1 MELDTRP
8 TGSCGPT
15 ITTTES
21 LGSLRLNTPD
31 LYSVVPYPEDHWSRA
46 QSRRCFKTDESAV
59 QVTFTD
65 VDAENNVAI
74 RTLDSLA
81 ELRRYRSAQ
90 MNGLR
95 IVSLNQRNSWRPLN
109 VTQEM
114 FQEIVDIAGA
124 SSDILELSLSFF
136 QKSIGVEE
144 GFIGAPLF
152 RSNHRSIEIAYILK
166 YAGVK
171 PIEEKGKDNWVLRQT
186 GVYQKYDIATKS
198 SIWVLV
204 HPTPGC
210 EFQNRLI
217 QFMRS
222 PDQPARLQSNPLLI
236 HSILLGT
243 FFPLWRDYLA
253 HYEHKMLH
261 ISNPTVAAQIV
272 EQLRVNH
279 ESLTAI
285 RGTENRCLV
294 MQPIFRSLDKILEVL
309 HQANGALSDCNATEQ
324 SEVQAMRQLL
334 TNYSSMVNS
343 YAQGAW
349 SLQARAARIAAHITD
364 TLSFKDAYVA
374 KRQSD
379 LMLRDSTTVRVITV
393 VTLIYLPSSF
403 MATLLGMNS
412 FFEMDSDS
420 HRLIISPQFWIY
432 VVCSVPLTGA
442 TLLYWW
448 FFQREKQHAEVM
460 NKDVFM

>member
-1 MELDTRP
+1 
-8 TGSCGPT
+8 
-15 ITTTES
+15 
-21 LGSLRLNTPD
+21 
-31 LYSVVPYPEDHWSRA
+31 
-46 QSRRCFKTDESAV
+46 
-59 QVTFTD
+59 
-65 VDAENNVAI
+65 
-74 RTLDSLA
+74 
-81 ELRRYRSAQ
+81 
-90 MNGLR
+90 
-95 IVSLNQRNSWRPLN
+95 
-109 VTQEM
+109 
-114 FQEIVDIAGA
+114 
-124 SSDILELSLSFF
+124 
-136 QKSIGVEE
+136 
-144 GFIGAPLF
+144 
-152 RSNHRSIEIAYILK
+152 
-166 YAGVK
+166 
-171 PIEEKGKDNWVLRQT
+171 
-186 GVYQKYDIATKS
+186 
-198 SIWVLV
+198 
-204 HPTPGC
+204 
-210 EFQNRLI
+210 
-217 QFMRS
+217 
-222 PDQPARLQSNPLLI
+222 
-236 HSILLGT
+236 
-243 FFPLWRDYLA
+243 
-253 HYEHKMLH
+253 
-261 ISNPTVAAQIV
+261 
-272 EQLRVNH
+272 
-279 ESLTAI
+279 
-285 RGTENRCLV
+285 

-460 NKDVFM
+460 NKDVFMV